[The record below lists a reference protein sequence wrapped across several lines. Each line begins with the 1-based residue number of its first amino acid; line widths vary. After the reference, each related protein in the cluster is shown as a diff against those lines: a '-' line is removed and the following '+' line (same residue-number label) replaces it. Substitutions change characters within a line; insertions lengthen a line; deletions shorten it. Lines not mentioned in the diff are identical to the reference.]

1 MRWGR
6 IAGSSAGVVVSAGL
20 LAGCGTSTRM
30 MVEPSA
36 ETLSEKGRGVV
47 VVKFSMPHETCK
59 QQVLI
64 VGTREGNGHRV
75 VAKLMATGVA
85 PATTANAAEAELA
98 AGEYQVLGYICQ
110 RARSFV
116 NVGNEGG
123 PYTAS
128 LGRFVVK
135 GGEVVNIG
143 HLTFTQTH
151 GKDVKIDVSDWA
163 LADLNR
169 FRDER
174 PKLFAA
180 MQTRLLE
187 LKAGKPLP
195 TEEKDDKCGQLAE
208 MKASGKVAVLPKG
221 CS

>member
-6 IAGSSAGVVVSAGL
+6 IAGAWAGIVVSTGI
-20 LAGCGTSTRM
+20 LAGCGTSTRLI
-30 MVEPSA
+30 VEPSA
-36 ETLSEKGRGVV
+36 QTLSRKGRGVM

-75 VAKLMATGVA
+75 VAKLMAAGAA

-98 AGEYQVLGYICQ
+98 AGEYQVLGYVCQ
-110 RARSFV
+110 RARSSV

-151 GKDVKIDVSDWA
+151 DKSVKIEVSDWA

-174 PKLFAA
+174 PRLFAA

-187 LKAGKPLP
+187 IKAGKLIGPD
-195 TEEKDDKCGQLAE
+195 EKDDKCGRLAR
-208 MKASGKVAVLPKG
+208 MKAEGKVQALPKG
-221 CS
+221 CA